1 MQVEMFSL
9 PTMKD
14 GLVAVEQKYC
24 EIYNAYRNGEKLDP
38 EVLDWM
44 DTANTWLLTTRSMT

>member
-44 DTANTWLLTTRSMT
+44 DTANTWLLTTRSRM